1 MDKDNHSI
9 NPLEWIVMEL
19 PADPGKIVY
28 GVYNKFGR
36 DVTQP
41 IDTTK
46 YDPYAEDYENPEAAY
61 NISMKEL
68 Y

>member
-1 MDKDNHSI
+1 
-9 NPLEWIVMEL
+9 MEL

-61 NISMKEL
+61 NLSMKEL